1 MRALAVVLLIGM
13 ALPAAAQDRERTLAD
28 IRQEL
33 TVLSVELQRLNREL
47 VTTGSPQVAPVQG
60 DLIRRVEAIEAELSR
75 LTASTEAL
83 QGRIARIVADGTNQV
98 DDLRFRL
105 CELTPD
111 CSLGSL
117 PETAPLGGEAAGG
130 SATGGATAGGGAA
143 PAIIPANPDAPQLAV
158 GEQADFDAA
167 RTALEAGDAAGAAER
182 LERFADAYPGS
193 PLGAEAALLRGQA
206 LEALGQTSAAAR
218 AYLDSFSGT
227 PNGPVAPMA
236 LLRLGLALD
245 ALGQRSEACVTLG
258 EVANR
263 FPGSVETVEAQA
275 ARARLGCN

>member
-1 MRALAVVLLIGM
+1 MRALAVVLAIGM

-47 VTTGSPQVAPVQG
+47 VTTGGPQVAPVQG
-60 DLIRRVEAIEAELSR
+60 DLIRRVETIEAELSR

-105 CELTPD
+105 CELTPN

-130 SATGGATAGGGAA
+130 GATGGGAA

-167 RTALEAGDAAGAAER
+167 RAALEAGDAAGAAER

-206 LEALGQTSAAAR
+206 LEAMGQTSAAAR

-263 FPGSVETVEAQA
+263 FPGSVETVEAQS

>member
-1 MRALAVVLLIGM
+1 MRRLAVLLLL
-13 ALPAAAQDRERTLAD
+13 AAVPAQAQDDRARTLAD

-33 TVLSVELQRLNREL
+33 TVLSVEVQRLNREL
-47 VTTGSPQVAPVQG
+47 VTTGAPGVVQPQG
-60 DLIRRVEAIEAELSR
+60 DLIRRVETIEAELAR
-75 LTASTEAL
+75 LTAATEAL
-83 QGRIARIVADGTNQV
+83 EGRVARIVADGTNQV

-117 PETAPLGGEAAGG
+117 PETPPLGGEAPAA
-130 SATGGATAGGGAA
+130 SGGGT
-143 PAIIPANPDAPQLAV
+143 PVITPGNPDAPQLAV

-167 RTALEAGDAAGAAER
+167 KAALHAGDAAGAAER
-182 LERFADAYPGS
+182 LARFADSYPGS
-193 PLGAEAALLRGQA
+193 PLGPEAALLRGQA
-206 LEALGQTSAAAR
+206 LEAMGDTTAAAR

-227 PNGPVAPMA
+227 PNGPVAPAA

-275 ARARLGCN
+275 ARARLGCG

>member
-1 MRALAVVLLIGM
+1 MRALAVVLAIGM

-47 VTTGSPQVAPVQG
+47 VTTGGPQVAAVQG
-60 DLIRRVEAIEAELSR
+60 DLIRRVETIEAELSR

-105 CELTPD
+105 CELTPN

-130 SATGGATAGGGAA
+130 GATGGGAA
-143 PAIIPANPDAPQLAV
+143 PPIIPANPDAPQLAV

-167 RTALEAGDAAGAAER
+167 RAALEAGDAAGAAER

-206 LEALGQTSAAAR
+206 LEAMGQTSAAAR

-263 FPGSVETVEAQA
+263 FPGSVETVEAQS

>member
-1 MRALAVVLLIGM
+1 MRALAVLL
-13 ALPAAAQDRERTLAD
+13 LLAAAPVQAQDDRARTLAD

-33 TVLSVELQRLNREL
+33 SVLSVELQRLNREL
-47 VTTGSPQVAPVQG
+47 VTTGAPGVAQPQG
-60 DLIRRVEAIEAELSR
+60 DLIRRTETIEAELSR
-75 LTASTEAL
+75 LTAATEAL
-83 QGRIARIVADGTNQV
+83 EGRIARIVADGTNQV

-111 CSLGSL
+111 CSLADL
-117 PETAPLGGEAAGG
+117 PETAPLGGEA
-130 SATGGATAGGGAA
+130 TAGGAA
-143 PAIIPANPDAPQLAV
+143 PVITPATPGANPEAPQLAV

-167 RTALEAGDAAGAAER
+167 KAALEAGDAAGAAER
-182 LERFADAYPGS
+182 LARFADSYPGS
-193 PLGAEAALLRGQA
+193 PLGPEAALLRGQA
-206 LEALGQTSAAAR
+206 LEALGDTTAAAR

-227 PNGPVAPMA
+227 PNGPVAPAA

-275 ARARLGCN
+275 ARARLGCG

>member
-1 MRALAVVLLIGM
+1 MRALAVLLAIAI

-47 VTTGSPQVAPVQG
+47 VTTGGPQVAPVQG
-60 DLIRRVEAIEAELSR
+60 DLIRRVETIEAELSR

-83 QGRIARIVADGTNQV
+83 EGRIARIVADGTNQV

-105 CELTPD
+105 CELTTN
-111 CSLGSL
+111 CALGSL
-117 PETAPLGGEAAGG
+117 PETAPLGGAPAGG
-130 SATGGATAGGGAA
+130 AAGGGAS
-143 PAIIPANPDAPQLAV
+143 PIIPANPDAPQLAV

-167 RTALEAGDAAGAAER
+167 RAALAAGDPAGAAER

-206 LEALGQTSAAAR
+206 LEAMGQTSAAAR

-227 PNGPVAPMA
+227 PNGPFAPAA
-236 LLRLGLALD
+236 LLRLGLSLD

-258 EVANR
+258 EVSNR
-263 FPGSVETVEAQA
+263 FPGSVEAVEAQS
-275 ARARLGCN
+275 ARARLGCG